1 MLPCLLTGFLYNLS
15 ASIIYPFLCEMWK
28 LHLFL
33 ITTNTLCYLFIS
45 ICYSYMRR
53 LIVLDSV

>member
-33 ITTNTLCYLFIS
+33 ITTNTLLSISFYL
-45 ICYSYMRR
+45 
-53 LIVLDSV
+53 L